1 MVALSIGRC
10 YYYITNCGIVQ
21 YAIPELKKN
30 RHQTTPDYVR
40 EVLTK
45 TNHYGNIKQILI
57 QITQAANDPENDE
70 FENNMEL
77 RRIAKQYK
85 EVLLEMVDARE
96 HAPSNLKTIKKIA
109 HAGGYLKELEALD
122 AKPKIYG
129 HSENKVLYATFRSD
143 VERDLSPFDT
153 IIVDTNLENF
163 FISSADNIKQFH
175 ILKAFNLTF
184 IQTDLRDATINV
196 PSTTN
201 ITYHSSYIDLS
212 HLELPANS
220 ITLEAST
227 NVSDKR
233 NQDTINFQARN
244 VTLDS
249 TTSLRKEI
257 LDFSQTEKVT
267 ISGGLYN
274 VKKLIFKPNS
284 VVSLNYCSNF
294 PQTMDLSMCKNVFL
308 YHADLAGVSE
318 ITFTNETQK
327 NRFLDGAYIRNNI
340 NYKYSAPSL
349 TSMMYDPRII

>member
-1 MVALSIGRC
+1 MVIHVSNPKDI
-10 YYYITNCGIVQ
+10 INIDS
-21 YAIPELKKN
+21 ELKKN
-30 RHQTTPDYVR
+30 RKHTTPDYAR
-40 EVLTK
+40 EVLTQ
-45 TNHYGNIKQILI
+45 TNHCGNIKQLLR
-57 QITQAANDPENDE
+57 QIIETAQDPENDE

-85 EVLLEMVDARE
+85 DIMLEMVDARE
-96 HAPSNLKTIKKIA
+96 HTKSNLETIKKIA
-109 HAGGYLKELEALD
+109 HAGGYLKELETID

-129 HSENKVLYATFRSD
+129 QTENKVLYATSRSD
-143 VERDLSPFDT
+143 VQRDLSPFDT
-153 IIVDTNLENF
+153 IIVDTNQEDF
-163 FISSADNIKQFH
+163 FIDNANNIKQFH

-184 IQTDLRDATINV
+184 IKSDLTDATINV

-201 ITYHSSYIDLS
+201 LTYHSSYIDLS

-244 VTLDS
+244 ITLHS

-257 LDFSQTEKVT
+257 LDFSKTEKVT

-284 VVSLNYCSNF
+284 VVTLSYCSNF
-294 PQTMDLSMCKNVFL
+294 PKTMNLSMCKDVFL
-308 YHADLAGVSE
+308 YHADLSGVHE
-318 ITFTNETQK
+318 ITFKDEAQRNK
-327 NRFLDGAYIRNNI
+327 CLNGAYIRNNI
-340 NYKYSAPSL
+340 NYKYSAPNL
-349 TSMMYDPRII
+349 TSTMLAPRII

>member
-1 MVALSIGRC
+1 MAI
-10 YYYITNCGIVQ
+10 YISTPTSPLI
-21 YAIPELKKN
+21 IDKELKKHRYN
-30 RHQTTPDYVR
+30 MTPEYVR
-40 EVLTK
+40 EVLTQ
-45 TNHYGNIKQILI
+45 TNHSGNIKQILS
-57 QITQAANDPENDE
+57 QITQEANNPKNDAITNL
-70 FENNMEL
+70 FEL
-77 RRIAKQYK
+77 QKIAKQYK
-85 EVLLEMVDARE
+85 EVLLDMVDRRN
-96 HAPSNLKTIKKIA
+96 HTKSNMELIKKIA
-109 HAGGYLKELEALD
+109 LTGGYLGELEALD

-129 HSENKVLYATFRSD
+129 NTENKVLYATFRSD

-184 IQTDLRDATINV
+184 IQTDLTDATINV

-201 ITYHSSYIDLS
+201 ITYHSSDIDLS

-294 PQTMDLSMCKNVFL
+294 PKTMDLSMCKNVFL
-308 YHADLAGVSE
+308 YHADLADVSE

-327 NRFLDGAYIRNNI
+327 NRFLDGAYIKNNI
-340 NYKYSAPSL
+340 KCKFTNPSIPPQMYNEYK
-349 TSMMYDPRII
+349 R